1 MVDLR
6 CLKPLDSETII
17 RSVKK
22 TGRMI
27 GITEAYENSSFI
39 NEIIALVNEQ
49 AFDWLDAP
57 IHRIAAA
64 KNIPVPRAEVLED
77 LAIPNTQRI
86 VETCRRSCADAK
98 EVYIPKLGQTVEEVM
113 IVDFLVEEGQKV
125 SEGDEIMEVETDKA
139 VFGIEANAV
148 GYVHFGPYKLK
159 DVVPI
164 LTVIAVIGKEGDVFS
179 AQPNPVAEVSSEKE
193 KTSHPQEEEEE
204 LEDHDSDFF
213 SQDGERI
220 CISPSRSKDAK
231 EKKVDITKVIATG
244 AHGNRIVEKDIL
256 SFIDDEV
263 KITPLAKK
271 MAEEHRIDISTIHPA
286 SMSGKITKDDVQ
298 AVIEKDAISEQASMP
313 AILDEH
319 KIDGIRKIISER
331 MHASS
336 QITAPV
342 TLLMDVDVSRLVE
355 LRETLKREC
364 VSLKAPGYNEIFA
377 KVCALA
383 LKQFPYMNA
392 RMTDHHTIQQIQDIN
407 IGVAVDTER
416 GLLVPVIKNVN
427 QKSIYQVTSEFQH
440 DVDMIRESRVAPEI
454 LQDGTFTITNLG
466 SYDVRA
472 FTPIINLPE
481 TAILGLGKI
490 EPRVVAVDNW
500 CLCEKNDD
508 NFSDLRSSSC
518 RWRSCSAISS
528 IHQEQTGI
536 SFEGG
541 IRKLTI
547 SPLRERERRGWLW
560 SGKHHSN
567 YR

>member
-1 MVDLR
+1 M
-6 CLKPLDSETII
+6 
-17 RSVKK
+17 
-22 TGRMI
+22 
-27 GITEAYENSSFI
+27 
-39 NEIIALVNEQ
+39 
-49 AFDWLDAP
+49 
-57 IHRIAAA
+57 
-64 KNIPVPRAEVLED
+64 
-77 LAIPNTQRI
+77 
-86 VETCRRSCADAK
+86 AK

-113 IVDFLVEEGQKV
+113 IVDFLVENGQKV

-139 VFGIEANAV
+139 VFGIEANAG

-164 LTVIAVIGKEGDVFS
+164 LTVIAVIGKEGEVFS
-179 AQPNPVAEVSSEKE
+179 AQPNPVAEVSSKKE

-220 CISPSRSKDAK
+220 CISPRARKMAK

-256 SFIDDEV
+256 SFIQEQL

-392 RMTDHHTIQQIQDIN
+392 RMTDHTIQQIQDIN

-466 SYDVRA
+466 SFDVRA

-490 EPRVVAVDNW
+490 EPRVVAVDNGV
-500 CLCEKNDD
+500 
-508 NFSDLRSSSC
+508 FV
-518 RWRSCSAISS
+518 
-528 IHQEQTGI
+528 
-536 SFEGG
+536 
-541 IRKLTI
+541 RKMMTI
-547 SPLRERERRGWLW
+547 SLTFDHRVVDGAPAARFLQFIKNKLESLSREVLE
-560 SGKHHSN
+560 S
-567 YR
+567 